1 MIPPNELKAVLDGA
15 VAAAP
20 ESSKRPKWLPFTP
33 AYLAII
39 REHLDLNSLLD
50 AAIFACLTTTFYAIA
65 RLGEFTVNAIK
76 EFDLKK
82 HITRS
87 GISKTADHN
96 GLPVTK
102 FHLPSTKCSPNEGE
116 DAYWAMQEGPSDPSA
131 IRVETRQR
139 TASFIEERIRIGGTL
154 EYLLHGV
161 PFEVVKTMGR
171 WSYIQASPVL
181 EPFT

>member
-131 IRVETRQR
+131 ALENHLRINPANSDAHLFAWKHAKGLRPLSKKELGLG
-139 TASFIEERIRIGGTL
+139 ER
-154 EYLLHGV
+154 
-161 PFEVVKTMGR
+161 
-171 WSYIQASPVL
+171 
-181 EPFT
+181 